1 MKRFVWI
8 VGFAVVAAGVVVALG
23 APSGASGST
32 LAFVAT
38 PIEETGIDIDGDANL
53 TPGDGWVSNAA
64 LWQDDVVVGKVVS
77 SCQYITV
84 RKDGMGGT
92 LQCVSTAKLAGGQ
105 ITFQQRTVLVEG
117 RTGTTYAAITG
128 GTDAYATAHGYAKS
142 TPVPGE
148 MAAEITVY
156 LFPEHVI

>member
-1 MKRFVWI
+1 
-8 VGFAVVAAGVVVALG
+8 
-23 APSGASGST
+23 
-32 LAFVAT
+32 VAT
-38 PIEETGIDIDGDANL
+38 PIAETGIDIDGDSGL
-53 TPGDGWVSNAA
+53 TPGDGWVSNTA

-92 LQCVSTAKLAGGQ
+92 LQCVSTAKLPGGQ

-128 GTDAYATAHGYAKS
+128 GTGEYATAHGYAKS

-156 LFPEHVI
+156 LYPEHVI